1 MKHRQFATSPYSALD
16 ELMASPSQPL
26 PQAKRTYQ
34 LTRMHDALHDMRNA
48 PNPGSKSWR
57 VLSDAVN
64 LLETL
69 VTEGE
74 APVRDA
80 QGRIIASHWRDCDG
94 DAVEVRD
101 SSGLLMDAIE
111 ALSQAGARALDGKAM
126 RLSGPGLAAIGRV
139 LEDYEAAIH
148 CLPERTMIRCHRKTA
163 QRVRKVLN
171 RLGGLP
177 PGVQVIAI

>member
-1 MKHRQFATSPYSALD
+1 MKHRQFATSPYSAID

-34 LTRMHDALHDMRNA
+34 LTMMHDALHDMRNA

-74 APVRDA
+74 APR
-80 QGRIIASHWRDCDG
+80 
-94 DAVEVRD
+94 
-101 SSGLLMDAIE
+101 
-111 ALSQAGARALDGKAM
+111 
-126 RLSGPGLAAIGRV
+126 P
-139 LEDYEAAIH
+139 
-148 CLPERTMIRCHRKTA
+148 
-163 QRVRKVLN
+163 
-171 RLGGLP
+171 
-177 PGVQVIAI
+177 